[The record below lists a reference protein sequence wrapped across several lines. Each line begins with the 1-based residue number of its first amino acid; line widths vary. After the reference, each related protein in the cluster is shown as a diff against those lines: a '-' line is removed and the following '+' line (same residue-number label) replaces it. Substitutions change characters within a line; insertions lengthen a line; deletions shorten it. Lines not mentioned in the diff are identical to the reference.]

1 MTARRPLYYTSGNL
15 QEMTDAEIV
24 EWQAAAIFVY
34 AQNPTAVLS
43 VVSSSGNVSPT
54 MADTRLQAGAV
65 LEVSDDDPPTEAET
79 AEPSTV
85 TVNYDKVSVT
95 YTDVSGTSDTGTSYP
110 VYQDNSGG
118 TIQAMS
124 LTDFKDT
131 FITPAIDLLI
141 AASESNNTGGT

>member
-1 MTARRPLYYTSGNL
+1 
-15 QEMTDAEIV
+15 
-24 EWQAAAIFVY
+24 
-34 AQNPTAVLS
+34 
-43 VVSSSGNVSPT
+43 

-65 LEVSDDDPPTEAET
+65 LEVSYDDPPTEAET

-131 FITPAIDLLI
+131 FIILMSLRVRERDFSCNPSIGFVPGHIPTIQWAP
-141 AASESNNTGGT
+141 